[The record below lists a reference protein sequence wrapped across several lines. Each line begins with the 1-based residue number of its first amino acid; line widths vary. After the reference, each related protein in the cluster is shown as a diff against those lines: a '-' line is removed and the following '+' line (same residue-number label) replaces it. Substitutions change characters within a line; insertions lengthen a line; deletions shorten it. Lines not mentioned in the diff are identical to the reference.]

1 MNEDA
6 IKLLY
11 EDLQTDFDVGT
22 IDDFTLYLNDDTKRE
37 RFFNEVIL
45 PRYDVESIDKF
56 EERYGLKK
64 KEDSVSPFADGLSER
79 SEARKK
85 FESSLKRLGAGISRI
100 PTYIQE
106 LSITG
111 AGLINPEFK
120 DFYNSLS
127 VEDRETFASSLGKAT
142 SAVSPTAGIVGFQ
155 DVGNANYK
163 KLIDEAEQLEQTM
176 EQFDTGIA
184 EDIFSENFIRGGT
197 RLINEAIGA
206 IPSVLLAFTPGGIAV
221 IGAGE
226 AASKSRELQEQGKDL
241 DLRTAINATGSGIA
255 EGIFEGVTRGI
266 GKSLYKSLA
275 GKTKEQ
281 ALIGIKKA
289 IQGTLKGMGL
299 EGSSEVGT
307 LLSQQALDKWVT
319 QDEDAFVNLF
329 SKGIDTFLIGAA
341 VGGTL
346 GSLDVGIRKITQ
358 NKQGKILQKTVEKS
372 KYENLVSAFTPTAKK
387 PILEADQ
394 IDIIENPNSKLF
406 LEGTLNKQVSRGEID
421 QNQANKILESYDKS
435 VSLYYE
441 VAGLNLSK
449 NQKINAA
456 RLIEEKKAIENLIA
470 GKDESLVKKE
480 RDRINQ
486 INTELEKISD
496 ESGGVT
502 TIEEATKE
510 DAVKALAEEGVLTP
524 TDEQIFNKLDELTKI
539 KEDAIQEP
547 STETIPVSEQP
558 ETSPTVREGD
568 TQGAEIAGEITSEQ
582 IETTT
587 QPAEEVETQ
596 VETQEGEIE
605 TYALPE
611 DPKERVADFEI
622 IDNRNKKEDFEI
634 DEEGNGKWIIRNIK
648 TGIILPL
655 KRKADAQNE
664 LANIRRGKN
673 MFDYGEGEPVLEEF
687 RTQTEEVTQQF
698 DSPFAYKTTPT
709 QEERLIELTQ
719 KRGELT
725 ASEAA
730 EELQILEPNIRRIFG
745 QGAKTGK
752 FERVG
757 RGVYRITTPDNK
769 SYGVIETANAIPT
782 LKRLIKEKVKFDFI
796 YLDPPYKSQGGKR
809 NTGKFENF
817 ITKQEFA
824 EVASLVGKLVRN
836 KNTPVVFQYP
846 VTKFTQEGSQRRKE
860 EASFLKSLR
869 DAGLDIAADFAPIE
883 LVKLDKQGKEKFH
896 MRGRTLR
903 ENVFFLTKSGKIGDI
918 PLDFTETEGI
928 RELRYPQVDIR
939 SKEFKRFGGRTRKN
953 IDFMI
958 NLVESL
964 TVPGAQVLDPFAGT
978 GTTIQAAIATGRD
991 AMGIEIE
998 ESTADIARKEIE
1010 RTTPKQ
1016 KTKPKPKPEPKKTLQ
1031 KEATKKVKQT
1041 VPADPIEPAPKP
1053 ALDKE
1058 VEKDIAKLSPHLNT
1072 VTDKVLKTN
1081 FDNFFIKIKNIFLR
1095 PLGRQKENII
1105 QEQIRSTPVPKVDI
1119 MIGNKNSTLFYRTL
1133 YLPIVESYSTY
1144 KNEFDRTQKIIT
1156 EAEDR
1161 LDAESKDD
1169 RNQAIINGYKIR
1181 LAQLALEHE
1190 SNPDSDVTPSPVKL
1204 IDATIRE
1211 SKRENVLTPLDAKEL
1226 TNIRNQYLKDG
1237 EIKFQDVFDSL
1248 SDVQKEVF
1256 NTLQEQNSQLESFAK
1271 IAAARRGKNFKS
1283 IKDYSHRVVLAG
1295 TPKEKLDLLYEEAA
1309 QFSTQGGT
1317 IKEREPGGEP
1327 PVSFD
1332 PFQSARRGAQETF
1345 LDYYMSP
1352 KVTKVQDVA
1361 RGLYNKYVDKSKG
1374 QRDTVKALQ
1383 DSQRELLEITYLRS
1397 FLDSDTPQN
1406 LAQEITRNSYRL
1418 LLGSV
1423 PRFMAELGGNSL
1435 MLSKQPMNVINDAYT
1450 TYAPISMKVGNE
1462 ANNKFLNT
1470 LINLGSTETDK
1481 LGGKLAADSKY
1492 NDVTGIL
1499 NIDEKRRKLYN
1510 NTLNKMEYLANKPK
1524 QVYRAIAKSS
1534 DFLMGGADRVISRPI
1549 WISKFADE
1557 FSKNVKKYNKETVK
1571 LTVQDFNEISEGTS
1585 KYLDDK
1591 YKQARDEARFKSDQ
1605 TSIELI
1611 TSGNPLNVIIKNVRR
1626 PERDRSGLIN
1636 YYRTINSFMANFTL
1650 NEYATARFAIG
1661 ALQRSGEMSKAE
1673 AYRTLGGLVA
1683 RMSSYVLLYKT
1694 LSNVIDSFLGA
1705 PEDEEED
1712 VSNTL
1717 ARQIVG
1723 SLSTLMFRQNLGNI
1737 PSLPI
1742 NAGLE
1747 YINKNY
1753 LEVLRNGEPYNA
1765 YDNSI
1770 VYSLINLDQLGEKPI
1785 SEMAA
1790 VIAAGP
1796 LGPLVRTLFRGAE
1809 LAARVQTRKTEAARR
1824 RAQEELNNRITF
1836 ELIGQLGFIPFFK
1849 DARRYLLK
1857 KRFADQSRAV
1867 KPPKTS
1873 LKELQQIDADLAR
1886 ELRELEKSF
1895 RDIEKAFED

>member
-1 MNEDA
+1 MDE
-6 IKLLY
+6 IKKL
-11 EDLQTDFDVGT
+11 
-22 IDDFTLYLNDDTKRE
+22 
-37 RFFNEVIL
+37 
-45 PRYDVESIDKF
+45 YDVLSRDGYYTKSFEDFQVQFASPEYIDKVF
-56 EERYGLKK
+56 NVVSNDGLYTKDKDSFVEKYTLKK
-64 KEDSVSPFADGLSER
+64 KEDTELPLVDGLSER
-79 SEARKK
+79 SEAQKK
-85 FESSLKRLGAGISRI
+85 FDAAGKRLLAGAARI
-100 PTYIQE
+100 PTYVAE
-106 LSITG
+106 MTA
-111 AGLINPEFK
+111 AGVGMFNPEFK
-120 DFYNSLS
+120 DYYNSLS
-127 VEDRETFASSLGKAT
+127 IDDRETFLAT
-142 SAVSPTAGIVGFQ
+142 VSKGVSPGTTTGSLLGFQ
-155 DVGNANYK
+155 DVGNEAFSRLTK
-163 KLIDEAEQLEQTM
+163 EAEAIESTLET
-176 EQFDTGIA
+176 FDTGIT
-184 EDIFSENFIRGGT
+184 EDIFSENVGRGLIR
-197 RLINEAIGA
+197 LLNEVYGA
-206 IPSVLLAFTPGGIAV
+206 IPSVAAAFTPGGIAV

-226 AASKSRELQEQGKDL
+226 AASKSRELQEQGLDL

-255 EGIFEGVTRGI
+255 EGIFEGVTRKLGK
-266 GKSLYKSLA
+266 GLFKSLS
-275 GKTKEQ
+275 GKTKED
-281 ALIGIKKA
+281 ALIGITKA
-289 IQGTLKGMGL
+289 VGGVLKGMGL
-299 EGSSEVGT
+299 EGISEVGT
-307 LLSQQALDKWVT
+307 LISQQALDKWVT
-319 QDEDAFVNLF
+319 QDEDAFVDIIKQGL
-329 SKGIDTFLIGAA
+329 DTFLIGAA
-341 VGGTL
+341 VGGPIS
-346 GSLDVGIRKITQ
+346 GLDVGLRKYTQ
-358 NKQGKILQKTVEKS
+358 VLAGKNLNKTIEKT
-372 KYENLVSAFTPTAKK
+372 KYDNLVSAFTPAEGK
-387 PILEADQ
+387 PTLELDQ
-394 IDIIENPNSKLF
+394 IDIINDSNAKTF
-406 LEGTLNKQVSRGEID
+406 LEGTLLKQVKRSEISQD
-421 QNQANKILESYDKS
+421 AADKILESYDKT
-435 VSLYYE
+435 VSLYYD
-441 VAGLNLSK
+441 VANLNLTRE
-449 NQKINAA
+449 QQIEAA
-456 RLIEEKKAIENLIA
+456 GLIEEKKQIQNLIA
-470 GKDESLVKKE
+470 GKDEALVKKE
-480 RDRINQ
+480 RDRINE
-486 INTELEKISD
+486 INAELEKISE

-502 TIEEATKE
+502 TIKEATKE
-510 DAVKALAEEGVLTP
+510 DALKALAEEGVLSP
-524 TDEQIFNKLDELTKI
+524 TDEQILNKLDELTKI
-539 KEDAIQEP
+539 KEDAIQKPSPEKVDVQEP
-547 STETIPVSEQP
+547 APDSEAVGARDIQQQP
-558 ETSPTVREGD
+558 ITREV
-568 TQGAEIAGEITSEQ
+568 TPEQ
-582 IETTT
+582 VETTT
-587 QPAEEVETQ
+587 QPTEEIEAEVEVTPSE
-596 VETQEGEIE
+596 VITEETVKQIG
-605 TYALPE
+605 
-611 DPKERVADFEI
+611 DFEVTI
-622 IDNRNKKEDFEI
+622 SPENKVTSIKKKGKELS
-634 DEEGNGKWIIRNIK
+634 
-648 TGIILPL
+648 T
-655 KRKADAQNE
+655 
-664 LANIRRGKN
+664 RGKKVA
-673 MFDYGEGEPVLEEF
+673 E
-687 RTQTEEVTQQF
+687 
-698 DSPFAYKTTPT
+698 KK
-709 QEERLIELTQ
+709 LIE
-719 KRGELT
+719 E
-725 ASEAA
+725 
-730 EELQILEPNIRRIFG
+730 
-745 QGAKTGK
+745 
-752 FERVG
+752 
-757 RGVYRITTPDNK
+757 
-769 SYGVIETANAIPT
+769 GVIELMPSEKVNIEGITNPIEITQKILDESTNPAELAQAIQSVGIIKKEQKDI
-782 LKRLIKEKVKFDFI
+782 LKQTKESGLPSLFGTKFTPESIVSVIGLKPSELGQGFSRTWVSKTGENLEDGFIDPNGVEFNSNQVAEFIQDNPNITEFNNSITKSVTQLVDGLKNKIQDITGVNTSAGNIKLMAETTPEDIAEVAEKAIFEAERKAEEKPIIEKEIKEEKVKVD
-796 YLDPPYKSQGGKR
+796 
-809 NTGKFENF
+809 
-817 ITKQEFA
+817 
-824 EVASLVGKLVRN
+824 KL
-836 KNTPVVFQYP
+836 K
-846 VTKFTQEGSQRRKE
+846 
-860 EASFLKSLR
+860 
-869 DAGLDIAADFAPIE
+869 
-883 LVKLDKQGKEKFH
+883 
-896 MRGRTLR
+896 
-903 ENVFFLTKSGKIGDI
+903 
-918 PLDFTETEGI
+918 
-928 RELRYPQVDIR
+928 
-939 SKEFKRFGGRTRKN
+939 
-953 IDFMI
+953 
-958 NLVESL
+958 
-964 TVPGAQVLDPFAGT
+964 
-978 GTTIQAAIATGRD
+978 
-991 AMGIEIE
+991 
-998 ESTADIARKEIE
+998 
-1010 RTTPKQ
+1010 
-1016 KTKPKPKPEPKKTLQ
+1016 KPE
-1031 KEATKKVKQT
+1031 
-1041 VPADPIEPAPKP
+1041 
-1053 ALDKE
+1053 E

-1072 VTDKVLKTN
+1072 VTNKVLKTN

-1156 EAEDR
+1156 EAEDK

-1169 RNQAIINGYKIR
+1169 RNQSIINGYKIR

-1190 SNPDSDVTPSPVKL
+1190 SNPDSDITPSPVKL

-1226 TNIRNQYLKDG
+1226 TNIKNQYLKDG
-1237 EIKFQDVFDSL
+1237 EIKFQDVYNSL

-1256 NTLQEQNSQLESFAK
+1256 TTLQEQNSQLESFAK
-1271 IAAARRGKNFKS
+1271 IAAARRGKDFKS

-1423 PRFMAELGGNSL
+1423 PRFLAELGGNAL
-1435 MLSKQPMNVINDAYT
+1435 MLSKQPMSVINDAYT
-1450 TYAPISMKVGNE
+1450 TYAPISMTVGNE
-1462 ANNKFLNT
+1462 GNNKFLNT

-1499 NIDEKRRKLYN
+1499 NIDEKRRMLYN

-1524 QVYRAIAKSS
+1524 QVYKAITKTT
-1534 DFLMGGADRVISRPI
+1534 DFLMGGADKVISRPI

-1557 FSKNVKKYNKETVK
+1557 FSKNVKKYNKETIK

-1626 PERDRSGLIN
+1626 PEKDRSGLIN

-1683 RMSSYVLLYKT
+1683 RMSSYVLMYKT
-1694 LSNVIDSFLGA
+1694 LSNLIDSALGA

-1753 LEVLRNGEPYNA
+1753 LEALRNGEPYNA

-1770 VYSLINLDQLGEKPI
+1770 VYSLINLDQLGQKPI

-1849 DARRYLLK
+1849 DIRRYLLK
-1857 KRFADQSRAV
+1857 KRFADQSRDV

-1873 LKELQQIDADLAR
+1873 LKELQQIDAELAR

>member
-1 MNEDA
+1 MDE
-6 IKLLY
+6 IKKL
-11 EDLQTDFDVGT
+11 
-22 IDDFTLYLNDDTKRE
+22 
-37 RFFNEVIL
+37 
-45 PRYDVESIDKF
+45 YDVLIKDGYYTKSFEDFQVQFASPEYVDKVF
-56 EERYGLKK
+56 NVVSRDGLYTKDKDSFVEKYTLKK
-64 KEDSVSPFADGLSER
+64 KEDTESPFADGLSER
-79 SEARKK
+79 GEATKK
-85 FESSLKRLGAGISRI
+85 FQSSLKRLAAGASRI
-100 PTYIQE
+100 PTYIAE
-106 LSITG
+106 MAVTG

-120 DFYNSLS
+120 EYYNSLS
-127 VEDRETFASSLGKAT
+127 IDDRELFLETLGKQQA
-142 SAVSPTAGIVGFQ
+142 AIGAPGIGGLQ
-155 DVGNANYK
+155 DVGNEAYR
-163 KLIDEAEQLEQTM
+163 KLTNEAEQLEATM
-176 EQFDTGIA
+176 EQFDTSIT
-184 EDIFSENFIRGGT
+184 EDIFSENVGRGIT
-197 RLINEAIGA
+197 RLLNEAYGA
-206 IPSVLLAFTPGGIAV
+206 LPSVFAAFTPGGIAV

-255 EGIFEGVTRGI
+255 EGVFEGVTRKLGK
-266 GKSLYKSLA
+266 GLFKSLS
-275 GKTKEQ
+275 GKTEEQ
-281 ALIGIKKA
+281 ALIGITRA
-289 IQGTLKGMGL
+289 VGGILKGMGL

-307 LLSQQALDKWVT
+307 LISQQALDKWVS
-319 QDEDAFVNLF
+319 QDEDAFVDIIKQGL
-329 SKGIDTFLIGAA
+329 DTFLIGAA
-341 VGGTL
+341 VGGPIS
-346 GSLDVGIRKITQ
+346 GLDVGIRKYAQ
-358 NKQGKILQKTVEKS
+358 VKAAKNLNKTIEKT
-372 KYENLVSAFTPTAKK
+372 KYDNLVSAFTPVEGK
-387 PILEADQ
+387 PTLELDQ
-394 IDIIENPNSKLF
+394 IDIINDPNAKTF
-406 LEGTLNKQVSRGEID
+406 LEGTLLKQVKRSEISQD
-421 QNQANKILESYDKS
+421 AADKILESYDKT
-435 VSLYYE
+435 VSLYYD
-441 VAGLNLSK
+441 VANLNLTRE
-449 NQKINAA
+449 QQIEAA
-456 RLIEEKKAIENLIA
+456 GLIEEKKQIQNLIA
-470 GKDESLVKKE
+470 GKDEALVKKE
-480 RDRINQ
+480 RDRINE
-486 INTELEKISD
+486 INAELERISE

-502 TIEEATKE
+502 TIKEATKE
-510 DAVKALAEEGVLTP
+510 DALKALAEEGVLSP
-524 TDEQIFNKLDELTKI
+524 TDDQILNKLDELTKI

-547 STETIPVSEQP
+547 SPEKVDVQEPAPDSEAVGERDIQQQPVTREVTPEQVEAETK
-558 ETSPTVREGD
+558 
-568 TQGAEIAGEITSEQ
+568 
-582 IETTT
+582 
-587 QPAEEVETQ
+587 PAEEIEAEVEVTPS
-596 VETQEGEIE
+596 EIE
-605 TYALPE
+605 TYTLPE
-611 DPKERVADFEI
+611 NPIEAKKDFDI
-622 IDNRNKKEDFEI
+622 IDNRDNKAGRDIEED
-634 DEEGNGKWIIRNIK
+634 GTGKYYVRNIK
-648 TGIILPL
+648 TG
-655 KRKADAQNE
+655 KDVGVKTKKDAQVII
-664 LANIRRGKN
+664 ANPQI
-673 MFDYGEGEPVLEEF
+673 FDYGEGDPVLEEF
-687 RTQTEEVTQQF
+687 RTKVTEEVAQAPIEAAPTDKIRKIGNFEVIITEDNKIKSIKKDGKEVSSQGRRNAEKLIMQSGEIDVTKGEDAQLDRGMSELEVSEKIARESNNPSQIAKEIQF
-698 DSPFAYKTTPT
+698 IKEKKKNQKEELKNSKESGLPSMFTKNKKFTPESI
-709 QEERLIELTQ
+709 EERLGIKISELGKGFKETWVSDTGDNIAEGYIEEVSKDQTI
-719 KRGELT
+719 EH
-725 ASEAA
+725 SEADVTDFIKLYPNVA
-730 EELQILEPNIRRIFG
+730 KYNQEFLSKLPELQKDLEN
-745 QGAKTGK
+745 K
-752 FERVG
+752 FEE
-757 RGVYRITTPDNK
+757 ITGITPTEGNIK
-769 SYGVIETANAIPT
+769 LASSPE
-782 LKRLIKEKVKFDFI
+782 LI
-796 YLDPPYKSQGGKR
+796 
-809 NTGKFENF
+809 
-817 ITKQEFA
+817 A
-824 EVASLVGKLVRN
+824 EVAEKTIFEAERKAEEKPIIEKEV
-836 KNTPVVFQYP
+836 
-846 VTKFTQEGSQRRKE
+846 KE
-860 EASFLKSLR
+860 EKIKVDKLK
-869 DAGLDIAADFAPIE
+869 
-883 LVKLDKQGKEKFH
+883 
-896 MRGRTLR
+896 
-903 ENVFFLTKSGKIGDI
+903 
-918 PLDFTETEGI
+918 
-928 RELRYPQVDIR
+928 
-939 SKEFKRFGGRTRKN
+939 
-953 IDFMI
+953 
-958 NLVESL
+958 
-964 TVPGAQVLDPFAGT
+964 
-978 GTTIQAAIATGRD
+978 
-991 AMGIEIE
+991 
-998 ESTADIARKEIE
+998 
-1010 RTTPKQ
+1010 
-1016 KTKPKPKPEPKKTLQ
+1016 KPE
-1031 KEATKKVKQT
+1031 
-1041 VPADPIEPAPKP
+1041 
-1053 ALDKE
+1053 E

-1105 QEQIRSTPVPKVDI
+1105 QEQIRSTPVPKVDT

-1156 EAEDR
+1156 EAEDK
-1161 LDAESKDD
+1161 LDAESKND
-1169 RNQAIINGYKIR
+1169 RNKAIINGYKIR

-1226 TNIRNQYLKDG
+1226 TNIKNQYLKDG
-1237 EIKFQDVFDSL
+1237 EIKFQDVYDSL

-1271 IAAARRGKNFKS
+1271 IAAARRGKDFKS

-1423 PRFMAELGGNSL
+1423 PRFLAELGGNAL

-1462 ANNKFLNT
+1462 ANNRFLNT

-1499 NIDEKRRKLYN
+1499 NIDEKRRNLYN

-1524 QVYRAIAKSS
+1524 QVYRAITRST
-1534 DFLMGGADRVISRPI
+1534 DFLMGGADKVISRPI

-1626 PERDRSGLIN
+1626 PEKDRSGLIN

-1683 RMSSYVLLYKT
+1683 RMSSYVLMYKT
-1694 LSNVIDSFLGA
+1694 LSNVIDSLLGA

-1753 LEVLRNGEPYNA
+1753 LEGLRNGEPYNA

-1770 VYSLINLDQLGEKPI
+1770 VYSLINLDQLGQKPI

-1849 DARRYLLK
+1849 DIRRYLLK
-1857 KRFADQSRAV
+1857 KRFADQSRGV